1 VTESLLKL
9 KSADIKYMMNDTGFR
24 SYASKAKVNLD
35 KIDAKRMHN
44 LFFRYLKAT
53 NR

>member
-1 VTESLLKL
+1 MTEALLKL
-9 KSADIKYMMNDTGFR
+9 KSSDIRYMMNDTGFR